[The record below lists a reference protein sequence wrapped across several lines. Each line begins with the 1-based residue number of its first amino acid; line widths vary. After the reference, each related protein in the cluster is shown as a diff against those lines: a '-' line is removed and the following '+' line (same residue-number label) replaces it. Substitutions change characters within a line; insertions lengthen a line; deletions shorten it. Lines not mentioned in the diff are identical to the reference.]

1 MDEDSLPDRIDNK
14 IYSYLLRSAFIIA
27 EVTTLNP
34 NVFYELGLAH
44 MLEKDCIIVT
54 RTPISKIPFDI
65 NRIRAERYD
74 SEKQLLEILTKAISA
89 LAFKSK

>member
-1 MDEDSLPDRIDNK
+1 V
-14 IYSYLLRSAFIIA
+14 IA
-27 EVTTLNP
+27 EVTSLNP

-54 RTPISKIPFDI
+54 RTPISKMPFDI
-65 NRIRAERYD
+65 NRIRAEHYSSD
-74 SEKQLLEILTKAISA
+74 QELTDILRRAISA